1 MSNSVLQ
8 NRDYT
13 LIVAKSNSHLTNMLP
28 GSSDRWTAAQASIL
42 ALAQKC
48 QEFDP
53 DGITLYLSCEG
64 ATEYGCFEKHEQVTA
79 DRLVTILEHHR
90 PPGGFD
96 LNPVV
101 QTVLDDYFERKRQGQ
116 TKANGAT
123 IIVVTDGEPSNRMA
137 LIKAIAQATHRMD
150 HNDELGIGFAQVGDD
165 ALTRGFLNA
174 LDDDL
179 KTMGAKFDIV
189 SAQVLEEIEP
199 HSLTQFL
206 LDAIYD

>member
-1 MSNSVLQ
+1 MLNSVLQ
-8 NRDYT
+8 DRDYT
-13 LIVAKSNSHLTNMLP
+13 LIVAKSNSRFTNMLP

-53 DGITLYLSCEG
+53 DGITLYISCEG

-79 DRLVTILEHHR
+79 DRLATLLDQHQ
-90 PPGGFD
+90 PPGSFD

-116 TKANGAT
+116 TKTNGAT

-137 LIKAIAQATHRMD
+137 LIKAIAQATHHMD

-206 LDAIYD
+206 LDAIND